1 MLTANVSTV
10 ISSQYMRQAPHLN
23 SLDVV
28 RLQLQLFPA
37 HIVSKIFF
45 AIDLK
50 GFLALSLLA
59 SLYSHSYIW
68 LFIQFSFWYHVILL
82 NISHFDTPSLWSL
95 IKLIPQ
101 KSWARC
107 KTSFYSSLHQ
117 LFSREDYTGAL
128 WKLSTILQRLEE
140 LQLEVISWLAEL
152 YFTSDLQ
159 IVAYVWSRSIWFD
172 LYFDFDFDDWSRQIL
187 R

>member
-59 SLYSHSYIW
+59 SLYSHSYI
-68 LFIQFSFWYHVILL
+68 
-82 NISHFDTPSLWSL
+82 
-95 IKLIPQ
+95 
-101 KSWARC
+101 
-107 KTSFYSSLHQ
+107 
-117 LFSREDYTGAL
+117 
-128 WKLSTILQRLEE
+128 
-140 LQLEVISWLAEL
+140 
-152 YFTSDLQ
+152 
-159 IVAYVWSRSIWFD
+159 
-172 LYFDFDFDDWSRQIL
+172 
-187 R
+187 

>member
-50 GFLALSLLA
+50 GFLALSLLPDTLNHMIVHTIFIRISCNLVEYK
-59 SLYSHSYIW
+59 SL
-68 LFIQFSFWYHVILL
+68 
-82 NISHFDTPSLWSL
+82 
-95 IKLIPQ
+95 
-101 KSWARC
+101 
-107 KTSFYSSLHQ
+107 
-117 LFSREDYTGAL
+117 
-128 WKLSTILQRLEE
+128 
-140 LQLEVISWLAEL
+140 
-152 YFTSDLQ
+152 
-159 IVAYVWSRSIWFD
+159 
-172 LYFDFDFDDWSRQIL
+172 
-187 R
+187 